1 MGDCPALANDPS
13 APDRLWTSLLDWMDG
28 QDILDNEKR
37 VVHSLST
44 GGYYGMR
51 IAHTHRERLA
61 GAVSQGGWCHRVF
74 EREWL
79 DAVDHLEYAF
89 E

>member
-1 MGDCPALANDPS
+1 MAKDPS
-13 APDRLWTSLLDWMDG
+13 TPDRLWMSLLDWLDG
-28 QDILDNEKR
+28 QDILDREKR

-51 IAHTHRERLA
+51 VTHTHGERLA
-61 GAVSQGGWCHRVF
+61 GAVSQGGWCHRIF

-79 DAVDHLEYAF
+79 DAVDHLDYAF

>member
-1 MGDCPALANDPS
+1 
-13 APDRLWTSLLDWMDG
+13 MDG
-28 QDILDNEKR
+28 QDMLDKEKR

-44 GGYYGMR
+44 GGFYGMR
-51 IAHTHRERLA
+51 IAHTHRERLV
-61 GAVSQGGWCHRVF
+61 GAVSQGGWCHRIF